1 MMAISAGG
9 IGRMDVQTPKT
20 SRSAKDDTKASETFA
35 SLINMSS
42 VQNSDV
48 GTEKQSA
55 PVWNDGEEKTGALTE
70 YDSCK
75 SGSVSEQEQPASG
88 DVKEK
93 TDSSVQNV
101 KDEPKS
107 DEAPERNDADEM
119 LTDLKESLEE
129 QLGITEEDM
138 ENILSLL
145 GFEIQDLIEP
155 DAMKSFMMN
164 VQGVTEVDL
173 LLSEDLV
180 NQLTELTDMVD
191 SLLEK
196 YGLTG
201 EEVLYVQSDVTD
213 LQGVQE
219 TVNAE
224 KQNISVASSVQIHQ
238 AEESEDKSADVVIQ
252 VQENADIADEVV
264 KTGPAGSD
272 MQQSGQPGEQEQ
284 PDSQILA
291 NLNQAIEQVVQTE
304 DIGDVPSNF
313 LDAAREADIV
323 RQVIDNIRVNISSDS
338 TSLTLQLNPENLG
351 KVQVSVANKDGV
363 MQAQIIAETE
373 AAKHAIESSISLLKE
388 TFDNHELKVDAIE
401 VMVAS
406 YEFFNENGGGDFE
419 ENHEG
424 KASGKNAALNPN
436 DDFDEEILTEDEQ
449 LQITMM
455 KAQGNSVSY
464 SV

>member
-20 SRSAKDDTKASETFA
+20 SKSAKDDTKASDTFA

-42 VQNSDV
+42 VQNNDA
-48 GTEKQSA
+48 GTEKQSV
-55 PVWNDGEEKTGALTE
+55 PVLNNGVEKTNAQTE

-75 SGSVSEQEQPASG
+75 SDSVSKQEQLASG
-88 DVKEK
+88 EVKEK
-93 TDSSVQNV
+93 TDSPVQNV

-107 DEAPERNDADEM
+107 DDIPEKSKIDEM

-129 QLGITEEDM
+129 QLGITEEEM

-145 GFEIQDLIEP
+145 GFEIQDLVDP

-173 LLSEDLV
+173 LIREDLA
-180 NQLTELTDMVD
+180 NHLTELTDTVD
-191 SLLEK
+191 GLLEE
-196 YGLTG
+196 YGLT
-201 EEVLYVQSDVTD
+201 EEQVLYVQSDVTEM
-213 LQGVQE
+213 QGVQE
-219 TVNAE
+219 AANAE
-224 KQNISVASSVQIHQ
+224 KQDIPVVSSVQNNQ
-238 AEESEDKSADVVIQ
+238 VEESEDKSADVVIQ
-252 VQENADIADEVV
+252 VKENADITNEAI
-264 KTGPAGSD
+264 KTEHTGSD
-272 MQQSGQPGEQEQ
+272 MQQSGQSGQPGQ
-284 PDSQILA
+284 PGSQIIA
-291 NLNQAIEQVVQTE
+291 NLNQAIENVMQTE
-304 DIGDVPSNF
+304 DIGDVPSYYM
-313 LDAAREADIV
+313 DAAQEADIV
-323 RQVIDNIRVNISSDS
+323 RQVIDNIRVNITRDS

-351 KVQVSVANKDGV
+351 KVQVSVANKNGV

-406 YEFFNENGGGDFE
+406 YEFFNENREGSFE
-419 ENHEG
+419 ENQEG
-424 KASGKNAALNPN
+424 KNTKKNVALNLN
-436 DDFDEEILTEDEQ
+436 GDVDEEILTEDEQ
-449 LQITMM
+449 LQVTMM